1 MDVILLIYIRC
12 HKTNNKV
19 ASGIETVTMHN
30 FRKGTIKYMELLL
43 VAALFTSIV
52 SNTLVA
58 ARKFIVKELKLSTA
72 ASG

>member
-1 MDVILLIYIRC
+1 
-12 HKTNNKV
+12 V